1 MRVGF
6 VPAINHMLA
15 DLRMKLG
22 PAHRHNRSLDRMP
35 LLSEAEQLDKH
46 GNVMGEQKYTKF

>member
-46 GNVMGEQKYTKF
+46 RNVMGEQKYTKF